1 VLNLYLHNYLT
12 ILPFTTATL
21 TGTSF
26 LLERGKVSEHIV
38 KQFIEALG
46 KLESNRE
53 LEPIVSLFTEGAEI
67 NNVTSMEGK
76 QGQGGAE
83 EFWRV
88 YRETFDDM
96 KSTFK
101 NQIVMDG
108 KGALEWQT
116 VGRGKNGHEIS
127 YEGVSILEIKG
138 EKISRFFAYFDPR
151 KLGKQIEE
159 TQGATNG

>member
-1 VLNLYLHNYLT
+1 M
-12 ILPFTTATL
+12 
-21 TGTSF
+21 
-26 LLERGKVSEHIV
+26 SEHIV
-38 KQFIEALG
+38 KQFMEALG
-46 KLESNRE
+46 RLESNRE
-53 LEPIVSLFTEGAEI
+53 LEPIVSLFAENAEI
-67 NNVTSMEGK
+67 NNVTSVEKK

-127 YEGVSILEIKG
+127 YEGVSILEIEG
-138 EKISRFFAYFDPR
+138 DKISRFFAYFDPR
-151 KLGKQIEE
+151 KLGRQIEE
-159 TQGATNG
+159 TEAIANG